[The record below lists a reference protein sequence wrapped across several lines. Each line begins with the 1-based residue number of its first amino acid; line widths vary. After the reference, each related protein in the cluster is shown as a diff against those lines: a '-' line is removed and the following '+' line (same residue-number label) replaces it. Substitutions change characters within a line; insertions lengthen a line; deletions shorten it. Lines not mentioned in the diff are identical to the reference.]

1 MSAVA
6 CIAKV
11 SAAPGKRAEL
21 AAALQL
27 ALDNVEQE
35 PGTRYYILHEDRSN
49 DDLLWLYEL
58 YEGAGRTSK
67 RIRARRGTPSSVRR
81 SARSSAGRPELTFVT
96 PIGGKGL

>member
-11 SAAPGKRAEL
+11 TSAAGKRAEL
-21 AAALQL
+21 AAALQM

-35 PGTRYYILHEDRSN
+35 AGTRYYILHEDN
-49 DDLLWLYEL
+49 KDENLLWMYEL
-58 YEGAGRTSK
+58 YEAQSDLEAHMGAPWFAELGPK
-67 RIRARRGTPSSVRR
+67 LGPFLG
-81 SARSSAGRPELTFVT
+81 GRPELFFVT

>member
-11 SAAPGKRAEL
+11 SAAPGKRADL

-27 ALDNVEQE
+27 ALDNVEHE
-35 PGTRYYILHEDRSN
+35 PGTRYYILHEDSSN
-49 DDLLWLYEL
+49 EDLLWLYEL
-58 YEGAGRTSK
+58 YEGQDHLDAH
-67 RIRARRGTPSSVRR
+67 R
-81 SARSSAGRPELTFVT
+81 SAPWFAELGPAIGPFLAGRPELTFVT